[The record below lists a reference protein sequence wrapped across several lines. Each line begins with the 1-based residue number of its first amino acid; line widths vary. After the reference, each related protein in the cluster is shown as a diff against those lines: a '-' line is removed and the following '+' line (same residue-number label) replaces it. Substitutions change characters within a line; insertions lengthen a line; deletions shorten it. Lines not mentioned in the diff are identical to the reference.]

1 VSLLQGKKVFIA
13 GHRGLVGSAIV
24 RVLKRLADVEI
35 LVCDREDLDLLNQR
49 RVREYLE
56 VEAPDMLVNA
66 AGRVGGILANSQYP
80 AEFIYNNLVMSTNL
94 IEAAYRAGVHDGVFF
109 GSSCIYPKEC
119 PQPIKEEYILTGA
132 LEPTNSAYA
141 IAKIAGLKLCE
152 SYNRQYS
159 TRYKTLMPTNL
170 YGPGDNFHLADS
182 HVLPALV
189 HKVHEAVNNNDD
201 KVVLWGTGM
210 ALREFLFIDDL
221 AAACIHVMN
230 MTYEDYRN
238 SVPPGIEHLNVGTGH
253 EIRITELIKIIQ
265 ELVGFE
271 GIIEFDTSKPDGTM
285 RKVLDVSR
293 ITATGWRAVTPLE
306 EGIRKTYEWFLT
318 NTASLRS

>member
-1 VSLLQGKKVFIA
+1 MSLLQGKKVFIA